1 MRILD
6 VVNSLTFRYIA
17 KYVTALSA
25 TVFLLLAVLYA
36 YFSYDYFTEL
46 GSSIRDELDTLQ
58 VVYAGQGL
66 NGVDQYLEDQRN
78 LPTIGRFNYLIVD
91 GNGTKVAGDLT
102 QTPRY
107 REFSGG
113 WLGFQ
118 LALLNWGE
126 PVDVDFLARRA
137 QLGDGVDALVAR
149 NYADAIA
156 SGGLVFN
163 TLFRAMVATL
173 LLGVVGGFFS
183 AATTLHHFER
193 LNSELSSI
201 VRGNFAQRLTVAGKR
216 GYPRELAR
224 AMNQML
230 EQIGSLMQGVRLV
243 SDNIAHDLRT
253 PLTRIRNQL
262 SQLRQRLDADGQ
274 DEVDRI
280 IEDCDSLLSSFNA
293 LLRISALESG
303 SRPPVHAMVDL
314 SGLLCDVVE
323 LYEPVANERNVQLQV
338 ALAPDVLCPGDTDLL
353 FQMCANLL
361 DNAIKYTPEGGLIE
375 VTLARHPN
383 GFEITVGDSGPGV
396 APLDRKNVFRRFFR
410 VESSRGEQPGHG
422 LGLSLVQAIV
432 HYHKGTIDL
441 DDNQPGLRVEVT
453 LPGAADLQ
461 G

>member
-6 VVNSLTFRYIA
+6 VLNSLTFRYIV

-36 YFSYDYFTEL
+36 YFSYGYFTEL
-46 GSSIRDELDTLQ
+46 RSSILDELEALQ
-58 VVYAGQGL
+58 LVYNGQGME
-66 NGVDQYLEDQRN
+66 GVEQYLADQRN
-78 LPTIGRFNYLIVD
+78 LPTIGRYSYLILD
-91 GNGTKVAGDLT
+91 AEGTKVAGDLAR
-102 QTPRY
+102 TPRY

-126 PVDVDFLARRA
+126 TVDVDFLARRES
-137 QLGDGVDALVAR
+137 LGDGYAALVAR
-149 NYADAIA
+149 NYADAVA
-156 SGGLVFN
+156 SGGLVLV
-163 TLFRAMVATL
+163 TLFRAMIATL
-173 LLGVVGGFFS
+173 LLGIVGGFFS
-183 AATTLHHFER
+183 AATTLHRFER
-193 LNSELSSI
+193 LNSELSGI
-201 VRGNFAQRLTVAGKR
+201 IRGNLSERLSIEGKK

-224 AMNQML
+224 AMNLML
-230 EQIGSLMQGVRLV
+230 DQIGSLMQGVKLV

-262 SQLRQRLDADGQ
+262 SQLRQRLDPAGQ

-303 SRPPVHAMVDL
+303 SRAPVQARVAL
-314 SGLLCDVVE
+314 SGLLGDLAE
-323 LYEPVANERNVQLQV
+323 LYEPVANDKQVSLRLEIAGNVEC
-338 ALAPDVLCPGDTDLL
+338 AGDSDLL

-361 DNAIKYTPEGGLIE
+361 DNAIKYTPAGGCID
-375 VTLARHPN
+375 VTLAARRDTV
-383 GFEITVGDSGPGV
+383 EIQVADSGPGIDP
-396 APLDRKNVFRRFFR
+396 ADRKNVFRRFYR

-432 HYHKGTIDL
+432 HYHRGSIAL
-441 DDNQPGLRVEVT
+441 EDNEPGLRVVVN
-453 LPGAADLQ
+453 LPETSPRD
-461 G
+461 

>member
-91 GNGTKVAGDLT
+91 GNGTKVTGDLT

-280 IEDCDSLLSSFNA
+280 IEDCDSLL
-293 LLRISALESG
+293 
-303 SRPPVHAMVDL
+303 
-314 SGLLCDVVE
+314 
-323 LYEPVANERNVQLQV
+323 
-338 ALAPDVLCPGDTDLL
+338 
-353 FQMCANLL
+353 
-361 DNAIKYTPEGGLIE
+361 
-375 VTLARHPN
+375 
-383 GFEITVGDSGPGV
+383 
-396 APLDRKNVFRRFFR
+396 
-410 VESSRGEQPGHG
+410 
-422 LGLSLVQAIV
+422 
-432 HYHKGTIDL
+432 
-441 DDNQPGLRVEVT
+441 
-453 LPGAADLQ
+453 
-461 G
+461 

>member
-1 MRILD
+1 MRVLD
-6 VVNSLTFRYIA
+6 VVKSLTFRYIA

-25 TVFLLLAVLYA
+25 TVFLLLAVLYG
-36 YFSYDYFTEL
+36 YFSYGYFSEL
-46 GSSIRDELDTLQ
+46 RSSILDELETLQ
-58 VVYAGQGL
+58 VVYAGQQL
-66 NGVDQYLEDQRN
+66 RGVEQYLEDQRN

-91 GNGTKVAGDLT
+91 GDGNKIAGDLA

-137 QLGDGVDALVAR
+137 QLGGGVNALVAR

-163 TLFRAMVATL
+163 TLFRAMIATL
-173 LLGVVGGFFS
+173 LLGIVGGFFS
-183 AATTLHHFER
+183 AATTLHRFER

-201 VRGNFAQRLTVAGKR
+201 VRGNFSQRLTVAGKH

-230 EQIGSLMQGVRLV
+230 DQIGSLMQGVRLV

-262 SQLRQRLDADGQ
+262 SQLRQRLDATGQ

-303 SRPPVHAMVDL
+303 SRPPVHAQVDL
-314 SGLLCDVVE
+314 SSVLADVVE
-323 LYEPVANERNVQLQV
+323 LYEPVANERDIQLRLS
-338 ALAPDVLCPGDTDLL
+338 LATGISCPGDTDLL

-361 DNAIKYTPEGGLIE
+361 DNAIKYTPVGGQIE
-375 VTLARHPN
+375 VGLSRQPEGN
-383 GFEITVGDSGPGV
+383 EIVVADSGPGID
-396 APLDRKNVFRRFFR
+396 PLDRKNVFRRFFR

-432 HYHKGTIDL
+432 HYHAGRIAL
-441 DDNQPGLRVEVT
+441 DDNEPGLRVEVI
-453 LPGAADLQ
+453 LPVEDQPG
-461 G
+461 